1 MSTQVAPSYDAQGP
15 YFEPAPAKPDLI
27 SLNNF
32 EPSRTEVLPAIQNY
46 QQAFDASENAKS
58 PTTNAQ
64 VYSAEPTLVEVPVMV
79 EKPTL
84 DLKGAALFLL
94 IGFISFKI
102 FKKGK

>member
-1 MSTQVAPSYDAQGP
+1 MSTQVAVSYDAQGP
-15 YFEPAPAKPDLI
+15 YFVSAPPKPDI
-27 SLNNF
+27 SLNTF
-32 EPSRTEVLPAIQNY
+32 EPARTETLPPIQNY

-64 VYSAEPTLVEVPVMV
+64 VYSTEPTLVEVPVVV